1 MNKTLSLFI
10 HTVLALL
17 IASPALAI
25 TPFVNLKRCASI
37 PGDIDR
43 LECYDNYVRHMG
55 IPTPAN
61 DGTLETT
68 QARYGK
74 WTTRTELDPDGGSSV
89 FVYAYSNNLL
99 SGRSGIPVAPLLV
112 ARCQEMVTE
121 FFLAYPLTMH
131 LQPANV
137 EQPALYSIM
146 AGQKAETSERK
157 TIFIGEDRKDAVVAE
172 PRRVRIA
179 FNDGTRFDETLKS
192 STDGRAWF
200 FTNPVSAI
208 RRIARHSDVSLSP
221 PDGGGIEMGINFDL
235 EGFEEALV
243 PLRNSCTW

>member
-1 MNKTLSLFI
+1 MRKTLRLLS
-10 HTVLALL
+10 HLALTIL

-55 IPTPAN
+55 IPTAAN
-61 DGTLETT
+61 DGTLGTT

-74 WTTRTELDPDGGSSV
+74 WTTRTELDNDGGSSV
-89 FVYAYSNNLL
+89 YVYAYSNNLL
-99 SGRSGIPVAPLLV
+99 SGRSGMPVAPLLV
-112 ARCQEMVTE
+112 ARCKELVTE

-131 LQPANV
+131 LQPVNV
-137 EQPALYSIM
+137 EQQALYSVM
-146 AGQKAETSERK
+146 AGQKTETSERK
-157 TIFIGEDRKDAVVAE
+157 TIFIGEDRKDEVVAE

-179 FNDGTRFDETLKS
+179 FGDGTRFDETLKS

-208 RRIARHSDVSLSP
+208 RRIARHDEVRLSP
-221 PDGGGIEMGINFDL
+221 PDGDGIEMGISFDL
-235 EGFEEALV
+235 EGFEEALL